1 MILNLE
7 AGSLFTGSIEK
18 NQRYTVIV
26 VLSTSNELT
35 LHYMYNTK
43 NKCSIRICRVSF
55 FVFQAYVHR
64 HENTKILC
72 RSKGKGNIETI
83 I

>member
-55 FVFQAYVHR
+55 SFSKRMYIDTKTQKYYVDLK
-64 HENTKILC
+64 EKEIL
-72 RSKGKGNIETI
+72 KP
-83 I
+83 